1 MAYYP
6 PPPPG
11 RPVNDRSTVYGVI
24 GIVGAFCC
32 LPIGLIFGILAIRSA
47 RRFGRPATLGYI
59 AIGLSVA
66 VAIVHIIV
74 WADGGYHVRR

>member
-6 PPPPG
+6 PPPPSK
-11 RPVNDRSTVYGVI
+11 VDNRSTVYGVV

-32 LPIGLIFGILAIRSA
+32 LPIGLIFGILAVRA
-47 RRFGRPATLGYI
+47 AKQTGQAPTLGYI

-66 VAIVHIIV
+66 VAVVHLIV
-74 WADGGYHVRR
+74 WADGGYARR